1 MTAGSRPP
9 SERGT
14 VVELLDEVRQLAAE
28 VRAEQERRKDLW
40 RPTAGGLW
48 WDELPLFDYEG
59 KPIDWKQMFAPGVW
73 GFPMTM
79 LGHVNN
85 FAQIKYQM
93 NVDRLE
99 FWLEL
104 AGGWRVWQRAVFFGP
119 APAGVRT

>member
-1 MTAGSRPP
+1 VTVTPAGSRPP

-28 VRAEQERRKDLW
+28 IRQDRIVAV

-48 WDELPLFDYEG
+48 WDELPVRDYDG
-59 KPIDWKQMFAPGVW
+59 TPIDWKKMLVPGTW
-73 GFPMTM
+73 SYPMTTSGGN
-79 LGHVNN
+79 LIQ
-85 FAQIKYQM
+85 FKYQM

-104 AGGWRVWQRAVFFGP
+104 HGGWRVWQRAVFFGP
-119 APAGVRT
+119 APAGVRP